1 MTGRRSD
8 RPPAAAARI
17 LALVASL
24 AACQGP
30 APRLDYSSLR
40 FEDPDHELAYAV
52 YAPPGF
58 DGTESLPLVVF
69 LHGAGDDEA
78 CFDEAGVGQH
88 LDAEISGGRVPRA
101 VIAIPRGDL
110 GFWENWADGSHRY
123 RDWVIRGLVPEVEAR
138 YGTRPCPEG
147 CHLVGI
153 SMGGHGALRIAV
165 LEPGRFQSVTVLSG
179 PIFDHEA
186 ATAFLERGLLSWIVP
201 GDRIWG
207 PVERRDGRRDGRRK
221 TEREDPFDHFSRP
234 EDLGGLRLLLAWG
247 ERDRRHVVETN
258 ERFERH
264 LREHGIPHASFVFAG
279 GHDWKAWTPALDR
292 VLATQIAPDEAR
304 P

>member
-1 MTGRRSD
+1 MSAQRSGRAC
-8 RPPAAAARI
+8 AAAAAI
-17 LALVASL
+17 LASL

-30 APRLDYSSLR
+30 PRRLDYASLR

-58 DGTESLPLVVF
+58 DGTESLPLVVL
-69 LHGAGDDEA
+69 LHGAGDDES
-78 CFDEAGVGQH
+78 CFDEAGVGEH
-88 LDAEISGGRVPRA
+88 LDREISEGRVPRA

-110 GFWENWADGSHRY
+110 GFWENWADGSYRY
-123 RDWVIRGLVPEVEAR
+123 RDWVIRGLVPEIEAR

-153 SMGGHGALRIAV
+153 SMGGHGALRFAL
-165 LEPGRFQSVTVLSG
+165 LEPGRFRSVTVLSG
-179 PIFDHEA
+179 PVFDRDA
-186 ATAFLERGLLSWIVP
+186 AIAFMQRGLLSWLVP
-201 GDRIWG
+201 SERIWG
-207 PVERRDGRRDGRRK
+207 PVDRGDMQLA
-221 TEREDPFDHFSRP
+221 DPFERFAQR

-247 ERDRRHVVETN
+247 ERDRQRVVETN

-264 LREHGIPHASFVFAG
+264 LRERGIPHASFVFPG
-279 GHDWKAWTPALDR
+279 GHDWKAWAPALDR
-292 VLATQIAPDEAR
+292 VLATQLAPDEAQ